1 MGKSPNKTVREKTK
15 SKNTIK
21 FVLCSPSIAGHRTY
35 PLLLSLVYVPHETPS
50 EKTNFAFAS
59 SCQLEIASWL
69 GMEAHVHLLSS
80 PREALGPRLA
90 WTWADTVHALASAPA
105 WSLPVPYAK
114 PSSDL
119 SGKAR
124 IIYPSK
130 TSKD

>member
-1 MGKSPNKTVREKTK
+1 M
-15 SKNTIK
+15 
-21 FVLCSPSIAGHRTY
+21 F
-35 PLLLSLVYVPHETPS
+35 LSLVCVVSETPL

-69 GMEAHVHLLSS
+69 WMGAHVPFPSS
-80 PREALGPRLA
+80 PREALGPHLA
-90 WTWADTVHALASAPA
+90 WTWADTVHALASALA
-105 WSLPVPYAK
+105 WALPIPYAK